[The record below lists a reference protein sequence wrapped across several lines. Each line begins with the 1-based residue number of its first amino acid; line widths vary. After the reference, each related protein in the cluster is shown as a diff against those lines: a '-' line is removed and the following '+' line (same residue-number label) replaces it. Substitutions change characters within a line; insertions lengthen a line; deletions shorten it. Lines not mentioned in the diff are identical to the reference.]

1 MTQELF
7 ELLKS
12 KNFTLTKMR
21 RLVIE
26 ALISANAP
34 ITQEEIKSTI
44 KDADKVTVYRTLGKL
59 SELGIVRKFEEEGRS
74 FFELSLEPHA
84 HFICEKCKTIECVKI
99 QKNMLP
105 ATYQIKDVLIK
116 GICQNCSIV

>member
-1 MTQELF
+1 
-7 ELLKS
+7 
-12 KNFTLTKMR
+12 MR
-21 RLVIE
+21 RLVVE

-34 ITQEEIKSTI
+34 ITQEEIKSQI

-59 SELGIVRKFEEEGRS
+59 AELGIVRKFEEEGRS

-84 HFICEKCKTIECVKI
+84 HFICEKCKTIESVKI
-99 QKNMLP
+99 QKNILP

-116 GICQNCSIV
+116 GICQNCNIV